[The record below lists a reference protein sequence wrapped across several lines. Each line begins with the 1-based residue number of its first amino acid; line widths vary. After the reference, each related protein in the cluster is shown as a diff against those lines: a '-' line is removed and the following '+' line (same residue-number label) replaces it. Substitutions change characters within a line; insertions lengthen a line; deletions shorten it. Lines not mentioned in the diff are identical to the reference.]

1 MSYLIRKVEDSLGDV
16 LAGEAILLVAHG
28 WAGPALP
35 AIARRLRHDIAGYVQ
50 SVKHP
55 DNRGGWGI
63 GNIGPIPE
71 GMIAW
76 LLAAVVLV
84 GVARLIGERASS

>member
-1 MSYLIRKVEDSLGDV
+1 M
-16 LAGEAILLVAHG
+16 
-28 WAGPALP
+28 
-35 AIARRLRHDIAGYVQ
+35 Q

-63 GNIGPIPE
+63 GNLGPIPE